1 MSGYSGPM
9 RVLSGIQTSG
19 EMHLGN
25 YLGAIRKFV
34 ALQHEY
40 DCYYFL
46 ADLHAITVWQEPEQL
61 RRQIRHIAASFLA
74 AGVDPEI
81 ATVFPQSQVR
91 AHAELAWIFNCVA
104 RLGWL
109 DRMTQFKD
117 KAGKNAER
125 ASVGLYTYPVLQ
137 AADILVYKATHVPVG
152 EDQKQHLELSRDI
165 AGKFNHDFKRED
177 FFPLPEPLI
186 KGQFGEAGARIMSLR
201 DGSAKMSKSDPS
213 ANACIFLR
221 DDADTIAK
229 KIKKAKSDADVL
241 PSEPAGLEGRAEAK
255 NLVGIYAALLGKTSA
270 DVLSE
275 YGGQGFG
282 VFKPALAELV
292 VEKISPIGEE
302 LRRLEA
308 DEAHLDGLL
317 RKGAEKAAIIADETV
332 RETKEIVGFLS

>member
-1 MSGYSGPM
+1 MSGYQGPM

-25 YLGAIRKFV
+25 YIGAIRKFV

-46 ADLHAITVWQEPEQL
+46 ADLHAITVWQEPEKL
-61 RRQIRHIAASFLA
+61 RRQIRHIAASYLA
-74 AGVDPEI
+74 AGVNPEI
-81 ATVFPQSQVR
+81 ATVFPQSLVR
-91 AHAELAWIFNCVA
+91 AHSELAWILNCVA

-165 AGKFNHDFKRED
+165 AGKFNHDFNRPD

-186 KGQFGEAGARIMSLR
+186 KGKFGDAGARIMSLK
-201 DGSAKMSKSDPS
+201 DGTKKMSKSDPS
-213 ANACIFLR
+213 ENACIFLR
-221 DDADTIAK
+221 DDADTISK

-241 PSEPAGLEGRAEAK
+241 PSEPDGLEGRAEAA
-255 NLVGIYAALLGKTSA
+255 NLVSIYAALSGKASA
-270 DVLSE
+270 EVLSE

-282 VFKPALAELV
+282 VFKPALADLV
-292 VEKISPIGEE
+292 VEKISPIGDE

-308 DEAHLDGLL
+308 DPAHIDSLL
-317 RKGAEKAAIIADETV
+317 AAGAEKASVIADQTV
-332 RETKEIVGFLS
+332 RQVKEIMGFLV